1 MKQFTSHHNIL
12 QPLVSRKSNPN
23 CYQPNILCIYSA
35 HITYYIAKLVSNKP
49 LKSQVYG
56 WINWCWVFI
65 CLKLV
70 LYKYEV
76 SEISMN

>member
-35 HITYYIAKLVSNKP
+35 HILRIILLNWSQISLWN
-49 LKSQVYG
+49 LKFMDELIGVE
-56 WINWCWVFI
+56 
-65 CLKLV
+65 CLFV
-70 LYKYEV
+70 W
-76 SEISMN
+76 